1 MTIIDTFAFQINYN
15 ETKNFLLICIPKYST
30 NSNAA
35 QISFRKIKYFTQ
47 FIPQLQAF
55 KMSPHPNLVFIRLVK
70 NIITYFFSINVKS
83 KEFSS
88 I

>member
-1 MTIIDTFAFQINYN
+1 MNVFH
-15 ETKNFLLICIPKYST
+15 IPFY
-30 NSNAA
+30 
-35 QISFRKIKYFTQ
+35 KIKYFIQ
-47 FIPQLQAF
+47 FLPKVKVF